1 MSFHRAVLL
10 YHIVD
15 KRNLTF
21 FLYACALDRWS
32 RGKTV
37 RLEADLDLAGMEFTP
52 IPTFGGTFEGQGHT
66 ISGLSITGSGNV
78 RGLFRYI
85 QPTGAVRDLTVEGSL
100 NPSDRKNTLGGLTGE
115 NRGVLTN
122 CAFSGSVT
130 GEHYVGAVAGDVDSG
145 GTVSGNT
152 FTSESLGALD
162 GISYAGKAEPVDFD
176 VLCSTEGVPERFS
189 RLELTFVADGVTVAV
204 VPFQYGEGIDS
215 LPEIP
220 ARKGYSA
227 AWPDLDYTHLTA
239 SRTLEAVYT
248 PYTSAL
254 TGGGALPEILVD
266 GSFSPGAEVSHTTED
281 VTWTDDRGQTHS
293 GTAYTV
299 TVDDPEL
306 EQVSYTVHFRL
317 PESGKR
323 DTLWVK
329 GEAGWSR
336 RDCET
341 DGQYLLLRSE
351 SDTVT
356 FCVTER
362 PAGFGL
368 QIAAGAGCL
377 LLAAGFCIMRR
388 LRTERRRAR
397 EDHET

>member
-1 MSFHRAVLL
+1 M
-10 YHIVD
+10 
-15 KRNLTF
+15 
-21 FLYACALDRWS
+21 
-32 RGKTV
+32 
-37 RLEADLDLAGMEFTP
+37 
-52 IPTFGGTFEGQGHT
+52 
-66 ISGLSITGSGNV
+66 
-78 RGLFRYI
+78 
-85 QPTGAVRDLTVEGSL
+85 
-100 NPSDRKNTLGGLTGE
+100 
-115 NRGVLTN
+115 
-122 CAFSGSVT
+122 
-130 GEHYVGAVAGDVDSG
+130 DSG

-189 RLELTFVADGVTVAV
+189 RLELTFVADGATVAV

-306 EQVSYTVHFRL
+306 EQVSYTVHYRL
-317 PESGKR
+317 PDSGKR
-323 DTLWVK
+323 CALWVQD
-329 GEAGWSR
+329 ENGWSQADLR
-336 RDCET
+336 ST
-341 DGQYLLLRSE
+341 DNICCSPVRPRNHLLR
-351 SDTVT
+351 DGTARQ
-356 FCVTER
+356 CCPPNR
-362 PAGFGL
+362 GRGRL
-368 QIAAGAGCL
+368 LL
-377 LLAAGFCIMRR
+377 LLAAVFCIARR
-388 LRTERRRAR
+388 IRTSAAEPGWTTKPDIQETMHRAADR
-397 EDHET
+397 TGPPPVFPAEAFVGCIPKKFTNSSQDKYKRHRLQVL